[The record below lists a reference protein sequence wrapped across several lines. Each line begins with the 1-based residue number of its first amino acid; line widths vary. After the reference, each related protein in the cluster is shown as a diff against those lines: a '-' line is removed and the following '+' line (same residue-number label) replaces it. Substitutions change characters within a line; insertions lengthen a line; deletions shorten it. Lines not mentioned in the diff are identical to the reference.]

1 MLSPKS
7 NLGPTRTIRSI
18 GSFSPSAKSRGCV
31 SSPATASSSI
41 TRLPGAPRRV
51 DSSARPAHCS
61 RMADQPQEITEL
73 SFEAA
78 LKRLEEIVR
87 RLESGEAP
95 LDESIEL
102 YGEGDRLRQQCE
114 KRLQAAQAKIEK
126 IQLVRDGQPS
136 GTAPFDGE

>member
-1 MLSPKS
+1 MPE
-7 NLGPTRTIRSI
+7 
-18 GSFSPSAKSRGCV
+18 PSE
-31 SSPATASSSI
+31 
-41 TRLPGAPRRV
+41 
-51 DSSARPAHCS
+51 
-61 RMADQPQEITEL
+61 EIAEL

-95 LDESIEL
+95 LDESIQL

-114 KRLQAAQAKIEK
+114 ARLQAAQAKIEK
-126 IQLVRDGQPS
+126 IQLGRDGQPT